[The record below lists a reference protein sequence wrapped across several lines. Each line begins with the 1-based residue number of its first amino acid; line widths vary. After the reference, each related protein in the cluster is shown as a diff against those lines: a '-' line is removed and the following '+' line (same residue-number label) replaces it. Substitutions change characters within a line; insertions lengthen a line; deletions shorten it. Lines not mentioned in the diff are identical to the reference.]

1 MKEYRG
7 NSWNNGGGINESI
20 EGEYM
25 KKWRGNGLKEGGKH
39 VMENVVGGWGNNWGR
54 IDRGEWMKNR
64 RVMNKIMGLNVFSIV
79 VSNINVFL
87 LKFFFKDFCNRRFVF
102 NLNFSINKVFFYS
115 YRFILYVF
123 VFFK

>member
-79 VSNINVFL
+79 VSNIYL

-123 VFFK
+123 VFYK